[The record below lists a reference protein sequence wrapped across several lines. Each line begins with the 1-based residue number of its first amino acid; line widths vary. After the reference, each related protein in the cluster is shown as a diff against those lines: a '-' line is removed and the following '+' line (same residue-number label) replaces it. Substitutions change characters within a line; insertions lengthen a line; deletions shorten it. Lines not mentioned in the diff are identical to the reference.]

1 MTFLVGANEKFD
13 EVQGDEG
20 FDRVLATADGVT
32 IGLVNF
38 VNGVEEISADGHA
51 GVTIS
56 GKSGHDTLDFSA
68 TTLTDIEAIVGGNGR
83 DTITGSADDDTISGG
98 NKDDLL
104 IGGGGFDVAE
114 YAGLSDNFQVDIDG
128 ATVTV
133 TDLNKQE
140 AGNEGTD
147 VLVDI
152 EQLVFAD
159 TVVSLTDG
167 STFESGYT
175 VENAEQGGTDTS
187 GDVEIGG

>member
-1 MTFLVGANEKFD
+1 M
-13 EVQGDEG
+13 
-20 FDRVLATADGVT
+20 
-32 IGLVNF
+32 
-38 VNGVEEISADGHA
+38 
-51 GVTIS
+51 
-56 GKSGHDTLDFSA
+56 
-68 TTLTDIEAIVGGNGR
+68 
-83 DTITGSADDDTISGG
+83 
-98 NKDDLL
+98 
-104 IGGGGFDVAE
+104 
-114 YAGLSDNFQVDIDG
+114 SDNFQVDIDG